1 MYSIKEC
8 PYCVDAKALLKE
20 KDVDFIDRDISDLP
34 DAELNAKMMEL
45 TGRKTVPQIWIN
57 GEHVGGYDDIKALDD
72 GGELDAKLGL
82 ANAGHHSGQ

>member
-1 MYSIKEC
+1 MAQVEMYSIKEC
-8 PYCVDAKALLKE
+8 SYCVDAKAILKQ

-57 GEHVGGYDDIKALDD
+57 GEHA
-72 GGELDAKLGL
+72 GEFHAKLGL